1 MNSTLY
7 SKAIRTPIIG
17 DYLESAC
24 IPRDD
29 QSVLAAAR
37 YLNDTRY
44 DSGRFEMKTMKCLD
58 VIDAAKKVLEG
69 SRA

>member
-44 DSGRFEMKTMKCLD
+44 DSGRFEFASASERGAFTRFFNRYCK
-58 VIDAAKKVLEG
+58 
-69 SRA
+69 